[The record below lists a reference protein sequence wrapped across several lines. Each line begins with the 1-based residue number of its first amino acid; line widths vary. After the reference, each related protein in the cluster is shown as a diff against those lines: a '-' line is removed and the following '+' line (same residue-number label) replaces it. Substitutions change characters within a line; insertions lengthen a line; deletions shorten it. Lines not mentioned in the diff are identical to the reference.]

1 VTTQPGEFFPEEII
15 AVAAD
20 VAADLIDQDVTLTQ
34 WMQTFG
40 RATAGAVC
48 FVKAGGTRAEW
59 RRIYE
64 VAKRRSRS
72 GPMTLRR
79 WKLLVRIL
87 NDHPHV
93 RMAEIL
99 EWLEEAGA

>member
-15 AVAAD
+15 AVTAD
-20 VAADLIDQDVTLTQ
+20 VAGDLIDQGVTLSQ
-34 WMQTFG
+34 WMQSFD
-40 RATAGAVC
+40 RNAAGAVC

-87 NDHPHV
+87 NDHPHI
-93 RMAEIL
+93 RMVEIL
-99 EWLEEAGA
+99 EWLESADA